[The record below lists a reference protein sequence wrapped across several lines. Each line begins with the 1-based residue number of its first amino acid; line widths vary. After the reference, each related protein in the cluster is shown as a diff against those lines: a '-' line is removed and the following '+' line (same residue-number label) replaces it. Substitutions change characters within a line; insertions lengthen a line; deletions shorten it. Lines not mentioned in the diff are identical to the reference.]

1 MSAEPPTPLVR
12 WLWATYLRRH
22 LAVIILAVVLMAIEG
37 AMLGLLSYMIR
48 PMFDE
53 VFVAGDRD
61 ARTWVAAAVFAI
73 FLARA
78 LAGFGQRVL
87 MMSVGQRVSAALQGD
102 MVRHMLTLDS
112 AWFQRNSPGTLIERV
127 RGDTLAASTIWAVV
141 FSALGR
147 DVIALLS
154 LLAVAVSIDWL
165 WTLIAVAGVPVLM
178 GPMVLLQRWVR
189 RSTRTARAA
198 AAGIATRLDETF
210 HGIDTIKLNAI
221 ETREASRVGDA
232 VDDFVGAQIK
242 SETGQA
248 GIPAMM
254 DIVAGIGFFG
264 VLSYGGLQIIDG
276 AKTVGEFMSF
286 FTAMALVFE
295 PLRRIGNVTGA
306 WQAALASLERLH
318 AIFEARPTIL
328 PPATPQPLKTT
339 ADQAAIRFDA
349 VDFAYGDQPV
359 LRGASFTAEPGQTT
373 ALVGAS
379 GAGKS
384 TVFRILTRLAD
395 PQSGQAQVG
404 GVDVRTLDLHQ
415 LRSLFSV
422 VTQDAQLFD
431 ETVRDNIALGQPA
444 DPARLDEVL
453 HAAHVA
459 DFLPKL
465 ANGLDT
471 GAGPRGSGLSGG
483 QRQRVAIARALFRD
497 APILLLDE
505 ATSAL
510 DAQSEAV
517 VQDALE
523 RLSKDRT
530 TLVIA
535 HRLSTVRTA
544 DKIVVMDHGR
554 VVDEGTHDD
563 LIARGGLYA
572 DLYRLQF
579 AQT

>member
-1 MSAEPPTPLVR
+1 MSDAPPPPLAR
-12 WLWATYLRRH
+12 WLWSNYLRRH
-22 LAVIILAVVLMAIEG
+22 LPVIILAVILMAVQG
-37 AMLGLLSYMIR
+37 AMLGMLSYMIR

-53 VFVAGDRD
+53 VFIAGDKG
-61 ARTWVAAAVFAI
+61 AIPWVAAAVFAI
-73 FLARA
+73 FVARA
-78 LAGFGQRVL
+78 LAGFGHRVL
-87 MMSVGQRVSAALQGD
+87 MMGVGQRVSAALQGD
-102 MVRHMLTLDS
+102 MVRHLLTLDS
-112 AWFQRNSPGTLIERV
+112 AWFQQNSPGTLIERI

-154 LLAVAVSIDWL
+154 LLAVAISIDPL
-165 WTLIAVAGVPVLM
+165 WTLIAVAAVPVFM
-178 GPMVLLQRWVR
+178 GPIVFLQRWVR
-189 RSTRTARAA
+189 RSTRSARAA

-210 HGIDTIKLNAI
+210 HSIDTIKLNAI
-221 ETREASRVGDA
+221 ETREATRVGAA

-248 GIPAMM
+248 GIPAII

-264 VLSYGGLQIIDG
+264 VLTYGGLQIIDG

-286 FTAMALVFE
+286 FAAMALVFG
-295 PLRRIGNVTGA
+295 PLRRIGNVSGA

-318 AIFEARPTIL
+318 AIFEARATIL
-328 PPATPQPLKTT
+328 PPSAPQPLQTQ
-339 ADQAAIRFDA
+339 ADEAAITFDN
-349 VDFAYGDQPV
+349 VTFGYGDQPV
-359 LRGASFTAEPGQTT
+359 LRGATFTAEPGQTT

-384 TVFRILTRLAD
+384 TVFHILTRLAD
-395 PQSGQAQVG
+395 PQSGMATIG
-404 GVDVRTLDLHQ
+404 GTDVSKLDLAE

-431 ETVRDNIALGQPA
+431 ETVRDNIALGQPT
-444 DPARLDEVL
+444 DPQKLDKVL
-453 HAAHVA
+453 SAAHVA

-465 ANGLDT
+465 ASGLDT
-471 GAGPRGSGLSGG
+471 PAGPRGSGLSGG
-483 QRQRVAIARALFRD
+483 QRQRVAIARALFRY

-510 DAQSEAV
+510 DAKSEAV

-535 HRLSTVRTA
+535 HRLSTVRAA
-544 DKIVVMDHGR
+544 DKIVVMDQGR
-554 VVDEGTHDD
+554 VVDEGIHDE
-563 LIARGGLYA
+563 LITRGGLYA